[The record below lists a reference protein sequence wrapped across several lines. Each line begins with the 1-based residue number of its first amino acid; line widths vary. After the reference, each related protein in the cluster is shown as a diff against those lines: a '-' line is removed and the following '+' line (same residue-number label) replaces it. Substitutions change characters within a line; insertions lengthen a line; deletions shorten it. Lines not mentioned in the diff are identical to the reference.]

1 MLIYYLSQ
9 WDDYIRGWQ
18 LLIES
23 GDQIL
28 WTLLVLIAWLVR
40 AISLIM
46 LLIRLGDRMVR
57 NKKEIEL
64 NIVATGITF
73 VVFKLRRCKNRD
85 IGWFLANEA
94 YFGKVFI
101 ISSISTS
108 TATGLFSLRC
118 DTSCKNRMLENP
130 KIPCGI
136 YSNPSSSLLS
146 FLSSLPS
153 HRSRAPSFPS
163 RKVP

>member
-73 VVFKLRRCKNRD
+73 LIVTVPF
-85 IGWFLANEA
+85 FLAGLPLI
-94 YFGKVFI
+94 YPFI
-101 ISSISTS
+101 
-108 TATGLFSLRC
+108 
-118 DTSCKNRMLENP
+118 P
-130 KIPCGI
+130 
-136 YSNPSSSLLS
+136 
-146 FLSSLPS
+146 
-153 HRSRAPSFPS
+153 
-163 RKVP
+163 

>member
-1 MLIYYLSQ
+1 MHVFYLNQ

-28 WTLLVLIAWLVR
+28 WTLLIFVAWLVR

-46 LLIRLGDRMVR
+46 LLIRLGDRVVR

-73 VVFKLRRCKNRD
+73 VIVTVPFFFAGLPL
-85 IGWFLANEA
+85 I
-94 YFGKVFI
+94 YPFI
-101 ISSISTS
+101 
-108 TATGLFSLRC
+108 
-118 DTSCKNRMLENP
+118 P
-130 KIPCGI
+130 
-136 YSNPSSSLLS
+136 
-146 FLSSLPS
+146 
-153 HRSRAPSFPS
+153 
-163 RKVP
+163 